1 MYYFYSVL
9 CNRIRHNCCCCG
21 VWLIIQIMY
30 SPANRVFLSQNA
42 AEVVSSW
49 SCAHNVPFNTFYMQ
63 CILGVIIIIWL
74 KTMTI
79 IKLYFIFSHLMCYC
93 YFFFLNGQIKCFF
106 FPQKFCVVYLV
117 IKGRHKTS
125 ISFIF
130 TFLKMLLFLADKQKL
145 LLKLKPVG
153 NVVWSFLTKCSF
165 HNFSSMYIL
174 LNILLRCLQKNGLLF
189 WRVAVNTFTFLCN

>member
-1 MYYFYSVL
+1 MYSVL
-9 CNRIRHNCCCCG
+9 CNRIRHNCCCCCCC

-30 SPANRVFLSQNA
+30 SPANRVFLSQNV

-49 SCAHNVPFNTFYMQ
+49 SCANNVPFNTFYMQ
-63 CILGVIIIIWL
+63 CILGVTIIIWL

-79 IKLYFIFSHLMCYC
+79 IKLYFIYSHLMCYC
-93 YFFFLNGQIKCFF
+93 YLFCFLNSQIKCFI

-130 TFLKMLLFLADKQKL
+130 KFLTILLFLADKRNL
-145 LLKLKPVG
+145 LLKFKPVG
-153 NVVWSFLTKCSF
+153 NVVWSFLKK
-165 HNFSSMYIL
+165 M
-174 LNILLRCLQKNGLLF
+174 
-189 WRVAVNTFTFLCN
+189 